1 MIDHTLRYTPTVD
14 PLVLN
19 VSRDLDRF
27 MCSMMDVTDRQQA
40 REVREIP
47 LPQIRRGRCVSF
59 HNPRMSKDTRL
70 YKTLMVGTR
79 YRRDFELRENGRI
92 NEAFGRSKP
101 KTDGRAT
108 EAVSRSERRPA

>member
-1 MIDHTLRYTPTVD
+1 
-14 PLVLN
+14 
-19 VSRDLDRF
+19 
-27 MCSMMDVTDRQQA
+27 
-40 REVREIP
+40 
-47 LPQIRRGRCVSF
+47 
-59 HNPRMSKDTRL
+59 MSKDTRL
-70 YKTLMVGTR
+70 YKTLMVGAR